1 MNQASSPEDRPLSVT
16 GLITNNGEL
25 CGYRLSNDC
34 FVSCEDGAKMADSG
48 LLTGIFTPRPAPRT
62 DHP

>member
-1 MNQASSPEDRPLSVT
+1 MNEISTPEDRPLSVT

-48 LLTGIFTPRPAPRT
+48 LLTGILTPRPGFGT
-62 DHP
+62 KQE

>member
-1 MNQASSPEDRPLSVT
+1 MIQAPSPEDRPLSVT

-34 FVSCEDGAKMADSG
+34 FVSCEDGMKMADSG
-48 LLTGIFTPRPAPRT
+48 LLTGILTPRHGSGT
-62 DHP
+62 EQG